1 MGAITAPI
9 SNPTIPST
17 NQNHIVAMADDPFE
31 DILNLEDQFYADGYK
46 QGQADG
52 DKAGRI
58 EGRSL
63 GLEKGYQKFME
74 SGRLHGKAIVWANR
88 LPGLANKSSSSA
100 TAQQQQQAG
109 DNTPTQQ
116 SLPSLPSN
124 ARLEKNVTTLFALT
138 EPDSLSTENTDEAV
152 NDFDDRLKRAEGKAK
167 VIEKMVGEDHRRDEA
182 HKPASPAGT
191 TKQDLDV

>member
-1 MGAITAPI
+1 
-9 SNPTIPST
+9 
-17 NQNHIVAMADDPFE
+17 MADDPFE
-31 DILNLEDQFYADGYK
+31 DVLNLEDQFYHDGYK

-88 LPGLANKSSSSA
+88 LRGLQAKLRPESQQQLESSSSEE
-100 TAQQQQQAG
+100 AQQQR
-109 DNTPTQQ
+109 
-116 SLPSLPSN
+116 LPPLPN
-124 ARLEKNVTTLFALT
+124 NPRLEKNVTTLFALT

-167 VIEKMVGEDHRRDEA
+167 VIEKMVGEDHKKDDA
-182 HKPASPAGT
+182 QKTAGPGGA
-191 TKQDLDV
+191 KSAGLEV